1 MFNTFID
8 STIDQIVVAKKT
20 VAQAISPTKEVNKI
34 LVDFIDAQDKYTR
47 EAIKAGTDVVTR
59 FGEVLMDRTPY
70 IEAQKKFASFFPTAS
85 CAIPSKK
92 KA

>member
-1 MFNTFID
+1 MFNSFID

-20 VAQAISPTKEVNKI
+20 VAKAISPSPEVNKI

-47 EAIKAGTDVVTR
+47 EAMKAGTSVVTR
-59 FGEVLMDRTPY
+59 LAEVAMDRTPY
-70 IEAQKKFASFFPTAS
+70 VEAQKKFTSFFPMAS
-85 CAIPSKK
+85 CATPSKK

>member
-20 VAQAISPTKEVNKI
+20 VAKAISPTPEVNKI

-47 EAIKAGTDVVTR
+47 SAIKAGTDTVTR
-59 FGEVLMDRTPY
+59 LAEVAMDRTPY
-70 IEAQKKFASFFPTAS
+70 VEAQKKFSEFFPMAA
-85 CAIPSKK
+85 CATPSKK